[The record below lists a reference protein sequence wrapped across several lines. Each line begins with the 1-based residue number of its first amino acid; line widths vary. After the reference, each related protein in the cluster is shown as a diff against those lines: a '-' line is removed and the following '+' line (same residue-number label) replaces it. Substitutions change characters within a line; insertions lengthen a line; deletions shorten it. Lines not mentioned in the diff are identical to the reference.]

1 MKLPGI
7 ILAFLTVVGMPLFAV
22 MGAISI
28 LSWLGADQVDQRFVR
43 FVAANVLEEKFQS
56 SPILV
61 TIPLFTFVGYLM
73 AESKTPDRIVR
84 AATAV
89 LGWLPGGL
97 AIVCVVASA
106 FFTTLTGGSGVTIV
120 AIGGLLYPAL
130 RQQGYS
136 EKFTLGL
143 VTTAGAMGLLFFP
156 SPLVM
161 IYAFIAGVDVAYAY
175 KATLP
180 PGLLLM
186 LLICGYSFYIG
197 LQSNIPRAKFDLK
210 EVASAVWHVKWELF
224 TPLLVGIGL
233 GSGLMELDES
243 AAAAAVYTLIVEVFI
258 YKDLTLRKVVKVAKD
273 AMTLAGA
280 IILILAMAT
289 AMTNFIIQ
297 DQIPQ
302 AILEWFVARGMNAG
316 WQFIIVL
323 NVFLFILG
331 MLMDAFSALLVALP
345 LLLPLAATF
354 QINPFHLAVMFLL
367 NLEIA
372 YVTPPV
378 GLNLFIS
385 SFRFSKPIVEVYRVV
400 LPFVVLLAV
409 GLGAIIVVPSISEF
423 TLRSDIAEF
432 RERAAKDGVA
442 PREAWLLECVQE
454 DRNNL
459 KPCSAAD
466 IARWGKDGSGATEV
480 AEKPNNNKPQ
490 GDVVPVVD
498 SAAGDAGAD
507 ASGAFDEDALMKEMM
522 GGGSDVADGGVSDA
536 AAEGGAE
543 SAGDDMDALM
553 KEMLNAGK
561 DGG

>member
-1 MKLPGI
+1 MKLSGVV
-7 ILAFLTVVGMPLFAV
+7 LAFLTLVGMPLFAV

-28 LSWLGADQVDQRFVR
+28 LSWLGTDQVDQRFVR

-186 LLICGYSFYIG
+186 LLICGYAFYTG
-197 LQSNIPRAKFDLK
+197 LKSNIPRSTFDLK
-210 EVASAVWHVKWELF
+210 EVAAATWQVKWELF

-302 AILEWFVARGMNAG
+302 AILQWFVARGMNAG

-345 LLLPLAATF
+345 LLIPLAATF

-400 LPFVVLLAV
+400 MPFVVLLTI
-409 GLGAIIVVPSISEF
+409 GLGAIILVPGISEF
-423 TLRSDIAEF
+423 TVRSDIAEI
-432 RERAAKDGVA
+432 RARAEKDGVA

-466 IARWGKDGSGATEV
+466 VARWGKDGLGATEV
-480 AEKPNNNKPQ
+480 GEKPNNNKPQ
-490 GDVVPVVD
+490 GEITPV
-498 SAAGDAGAD
+498 AADAGAD
-507 ASGAFDEDALMKEMM
+507 ASEAFDEDALMREMM
-522 GGGSDVADGGVSDA
+522 GGGSGAVDAGAADA
-536 AAEGGAE
+536 
-543 SAGDDMDALM
+543 SAGGTEDDMDALM

>member
-1 MKLPGI
+1 MKIPGVL
-7 ILAFLTVVGMPLFAV
+7 LAFLALVGMPLFAV

-28 LSWLGADQVDQRFVR
+28 LSWLGTDQAEQRFVR
-43 FVAANVLEEKFQS
+43 FIAANVLEEKFQN

-97 AIVCVVASA
+97 AIVCVFASA

-136 EKFTLGL
+136 DKFTLGL

-161 IYAFIAGVDVAYAY
+161 IYAFIAGVDVTFAY

-186 LLICGYSFYIG
+186 ALICGYAFYTG
-197 LQSNIPRAKFDLK
+197 LRSDIPRAKFDLK
-210 EVASAVWHVKWELF
+210 EVAAATWSVKWELF

-243 AAAAAVYTLIVEVFI
+243 AAAAAIYTLIVEVFI
-258 YKDLTLRKVVKVAKD
+258 YKDLNFRKVVKVAKD
-273 AMTLAGA
+273 AMTLSGA

-289 AMTNFIIQ
+289 AMTNYIIQ

-302 AILEWFVARGMNAG
+302 AILQWFIERGMNAA

-345 LLLPLAATF
+345 LLIPLAATF

-385 SFRFSKPIVEVYRVV
+385 SFRFSKPIVGVYRVV
-400 LPFVVLLAV
+400 LPFVALLAI
-409 GLGAIIVVPSISEF
+409 GLVAIIVFPSISEF
-423 TLRSDIAEF
+423 TIRSDIA
-432 RERAAKDGVA
+432 RARARAEKDGLP

-454 DRNNL
+454 DTNNL
-459 KPCSAAD
+459 KPCSQAD
-466 IARWGKDGSGATEV
+466 IARWGKDGQGVATVED
-480 AEKPNNNKPQ
+480 KPAADKPT
-490 GDVVPVVD
+490 GDVIPASD
-498 SAAGDAGAD
+498 SGAD
-507 ASGAFDEDALMKEMM
+507 AGTADSDAFDEDALMREMM
-522 GGGSDVADGGVSDA
+522 GGGSDAADAGAPDA
-536 AAEGGAE
+536 GEGAK
-543 SAGDDMDALM
+543 SGDDMDDLLQ
-553 KEMLNAGK
+553 EMLNAGK

>member
-1 MKLPGI
+1 MKIPSVL
-7 ILAFLTVVGMPLFAV
+7 LAFLTLVGMPLFAV

-28 LSWLGADQVDQRFVR
+28 LSWLGTDQVDQRFVR
-43 FVAANVLEEKFQS
+43 FVAANVLEEKFQN

-97 AIVCVVASA
+97 AIVCIVASA

-130 RQQGYS
+130 RKQGYTD
-136 EKFTLGL
+136 KFTLGL

-186 LLICGYSFYIG
+186 LLICGYAFYTG
-197 LQSNIPRAKFDLK
+197 LKSDIPRAKFDLK
-210 EVASAVWHVKWELF
+210 EVAAATWHVKWEIF

-243 AAAAAVYTLIVEVFI
+243 AAAAAVYTLVVEVFI
-258 YKDLTLRKVVKVAKD
+258 YKDLTFRKVVKVAKD
-273 AMTLAGA
+273 AMTLSGA

-289 AMTNFIIQ
+289 AMTNYIIQ
-297 DQIPQ
+297 ARVPQ
-302 AILEWFVARGMNAG
+302 AILEWFVDRGMNAG

-345 LLLPLAATF
+345 LLIPLAATF

-400 LPFVVLLAV
+400 LPFVGLLAI
-409 GLGAIIVVPSISEF
+409 GLVAIIVTPSISQF
-423 TLRSDIAEF
+423 TVQSDIDELRARAEK
-432 RERAAKDGVA
+432 EGVA
-442 PREAWLLECVQE
+442 PRDAWLLECVQE

-459 KPCSAAD
+459 KPCSQAD
-466 IARWGKDGSGATEV
+466 IARWGKDGFGVV
-480 AEKPNNNKPQ
+480 ADKPKDDKPK
-490 GDVVPVVD
+490 GDVIPAVD
-498 SAAGDAGAD
+498 LGSDAGAD
-507 ASGAFDEDALMKEMM
+507 ASNAFDEDALMKEMM
-522 GGGSDVADGGVSDA
+522 GGSDA
-536 AAEGGAE
+536 TDAGTPDAGEGAKDKPD
-543 SAGDDMDALM
+543 DDMDDLM

>member
-1 MKLPGI
+1 MKLSGVV
-7 ILAFLTVVGMPLFAV
+7 LALLTLIGMPLFAV
-22 MGAISI
+22 MGGISI
-28 LSWLGADQVDQRFVR
+28 LSWLGTDQVDQRFVR

-84 AATAV
+84 AATAI

-175 KATLP
+175 KAAFP
-180 PGLLLM
+180 PGLILM
-186 LLICGYSFYIG
+186 ALICTYAFYVG
-197 LQSNIPRAKFDLK
+197 SKSNIPRAKFDLK
-210 EVASAVWHVKWELF
+210 EVAAATWHVKWEIF
-224 TPLLVGIGL
+224 TPLLVAIGL
-233 GSGLMELDES
+233 GSGLMSLDES
-243 AAAAAVYTLIVEVFI
+243 AAAAALYTLIVEVFI
-258 YKDLTLRKVVKVAKD
+258 YKDLTFRKVVKVAKD
-273 AMTLAGA
+273 AMTLSGA

-289 AMTNFIIQ
+289 AMTNYIIQ
-297 DQIPQ
+297 AQIPQ
-302 AILEWFVARGMNAG
+302 AILEWFVARGMNAA
-316 WQFIIVL
+316 WQFIVVL

-345 LLLPLAATF
+345 LLIPLAATF

-400 LPFVVLLAV
+400 LPFVVLLAL
-409 GLGAIIVVPSISEF
+409 GLASIVVFPPLSSF
-423 TLRSDIAEF
+423 TIQRDINEI
-432 RERAAKDGVA
+432 RERANKDGTA

-459 KPCSAAD
+459 KPCSQAD
-466 IARWGKDGSGATEV
+466 IAKWGKDGLGVAEV
-480 AEKPNNNKPQ
+480 AEKPNENNP
-490 GDVVPVVD
+490 PVNSVATPPD
-498 SAAGDAGAD
+498 AAGDAGAD
-507 ASGAFDEDALMKEMM
+507 AANAFDEDELLKEML
-522 GGGSDVADGGVSDA
+522 GGGAPADAGTPDA
-536 AAEGGAE
+536 EPTPPA
-543 SAGDDMDALM
+543 DDMDALM
-553 KEMLNAGK
+553 REMLNAGK